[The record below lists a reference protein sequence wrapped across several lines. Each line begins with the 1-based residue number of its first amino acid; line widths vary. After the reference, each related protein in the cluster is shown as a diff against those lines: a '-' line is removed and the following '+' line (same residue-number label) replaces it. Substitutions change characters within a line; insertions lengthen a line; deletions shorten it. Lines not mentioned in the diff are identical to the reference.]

1 MKTKAYAGFSAD
13 TPLKPFQFERRAIGP
28 QDVHI
33 EIHYCGVCHS
43 DIHTVRNEWGGAQY
57 PLVPGHEITGV
68 VQAVGSQVA
77 KFKKGDRVG
86 VGCFV
91 DSCRTC
97 SSCRES
103 LEQFCESGATF
114 TYNSPTTD
122 PSKTTMGGYSTD
134 IVVDENYVLKIP
146 DNLPLDKAAPLLCAG
161 ITTYSPLRHWK
172 IKKGDSVAVIG
183 MGGLG
188 HMAVKLAHAMGAQ
201 VTVLS
206 HSLKK
211 KDDALKMG
219 AIDFASTQD
228 PTIYQKYANRF
239 DFMIDTVSAEHDLN
253 GLLGLLKRDGTMCL
267 VGVPEKPSAVHAFP
281 LIGGRRSLAG
291 SLIGGIKETQ
301 EMLNFC
307 SEHNVA
313 PEIENIQMR
322 DINDAYEKMIR
333 GEVRYRYVID
343 IKNFAIS

>member
-1 MKTKAYAGFSAD
+1 MKTQSFAGFSAD
-13 TPLKPFQFERRAIGP
+13 TPLKPFQFERRAVGP
-28 QDVHI
+28 KDVHI

-57 PLVPGHEITGV
+57 PLVPGHEITGIV
-68 VQAVGSQVA
+68 KVAGPEVSQ
-77 KFKKGDRVG
+77 FKVGDRVG

-97 SSCRES
+97 EPCKES
-103 LEQFCESGATF
+103 QQQFCENGATF
-114 TYNSPTTD
+114 TYNSPTKD

-134 IVVDENYVLKIP
+134 IVVDEKYVLKIP
-146 DNLPLDKAAPLLCAG
+146 DSLPLDKAAPLLCAG

-172 IKKGDSVAVIG
+172 IKAGDHVAVVG

-188 HMAVKLAHAMGAQ
+188 HMAVKIAFAMGAK

-206 HSLKK
+206 HSMKK
-211 KDDALKMG
+211 KEDALKMG
-219 AIDFASTQD
+219 AVEFASTAEAS
-228 PTIYQKYANRF
+228 TFQKYANKF
-239 DFMIDTVSAEHDLN
+239 SFIIDTVSAEHDLN

-267 VGVPEKPSAVHAFP
+267 VGVPEKPSPVHAFP
-281 LIGGRRSLAG
+281 LIGGRRSLSG

-307 SEHNVA
+307 AEHKVT
-313 PEIENIQMR
+313 PEIEMIPMES
-322 DINDAYEKMIR
+322 INEAYEQMIK

-343 IKNFAIS
+343 INTLR